1 MTVFSKKSDILVT
14 CARNTASLLADEI
27 RALGLPVAA
36 EHDFG
41 VETEG
46 TMVDTMTLNLC
57 LRTGQRV
64 LYKIT
69 EAEASEPRGLYRS
82 IRALPWEQHI
92 ASGEYLTVTS
102 VVNTPS
108 IQDSRFA
115 NLTVKDAVVDRLS
128 EHFGKRPDSGPERRG
143 VVVHCYWKH
152 DRVVVYFDTSG
163 EPLSRRGYRLVSVAA
178 PLQESLA
185 ASLIKASSWTKD
197 EHFINPMCGSGTF
210 AIEAALMALGR
221 APGLSRNNFGFMHVT
236 GYRGATWRELRNTVN
251 RRSKSTAGVRIIAT
265 DIDESAVDAAR
276 KNAAAAGVEQWIEFA
291 RCSFEDTT
299 VPEGAGLI
307 MINPEYGKRLG
318 EQQQLE
324 STYRHIGDFLKQK
337 CPGRRAAVFTGNP
350 TLMKH
355 IGLRTKKRMIFF
367 NGPIEC
373 RLLLYDLYEGSEKTG
388 RRGVQ
393 NGSLSP
399 RANSVVIRRK

>member
-1 MTVFSKKSDILVT
+1 MTVFSKKSAILVT
-14 CARNTASLLADEI
+14 CARNTANLLAGEI
-27 RALGLPVAA
+27 RTLGFPVAA

-41 VETEG
+41 VETAG
-46 TMVDTMTLNLC
+46 TMADTMTLNLF

-64 LYKIT
+64 LYRIAET
-69 EAEASEPRGLYRS
+69 EASDPRGLYRS
-82 IRALPWEQHI
+82 IRTLPWEQHI
-92 ASGEYLTVTS
+92 APGEYLTVTS

-128 EHFGKRPDSGPERRG
+128 EHFGKRPDSGPERTG

-152 DRVVVYFDTSG
+152 DRAVVYFDTSG

-185 ASLIKASSWTKD
+185 ASLIKASSWAKD

-210 AIEAALMALGR
+210 AIEAALMALDR
-221 APGLSRNNFGFMHVT
+221 APGLTRNNYGFMHIR
-236 GYRGATWRELRNTVN
+236 GYRGATWRELRNTAN
-251 RRSKSTAGVRIIAT
+251 RQSKSTAGVRIIAT

-276 KNAAAAGVEQWIEFA
+276 KNAAAAGVEKYIEFA
-291 RCSFEDTT
+291 RCSFEDTFI
-299 VPEGAGLI
+299 PEGAGFV
-307 MINPEYGKRLG
+307 MMNPEYGKRLG
-318 EQQQLE
+318 EQHHLE
-324 STYRHIGDFLKQK
+324 TTYRHIGDFLKQK

-350 TLMKH
+350 VLMKH

-373 RLLLYDLYEGSEKTG
+373 RLLLYDLYEGSEKKD
-388 RRGVQ
+388 RRGGR
-393 NGSLSP
+393 NAPLSP
-399 RANSVVIRRK
+399 RANSGDIHRA